1 VTGGV
6 ERRPFDCKEAAH
18 CQPVASM
25 MAVMVMHSTGCA
37 AQFVNL
43 LSTAGLIIKPT
54 MAVYARSKHPMRAIA
69 EGWAFAR

>member
-1 VTGGV
+1 
-6 ERRPFDCKEAAH
+6 
-18 CQPVASM
+18 M